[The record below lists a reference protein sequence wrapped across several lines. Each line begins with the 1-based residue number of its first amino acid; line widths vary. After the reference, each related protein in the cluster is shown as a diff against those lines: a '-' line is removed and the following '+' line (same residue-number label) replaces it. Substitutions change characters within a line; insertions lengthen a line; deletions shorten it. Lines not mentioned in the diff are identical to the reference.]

1 MSVAL
6 AGIERSGLKLGD
18 PLLIWYVYPRLLSD
32 LCSHPYNDSGAG
44 PIGLVTLLAAK
55 AAGATPIVLTDLS
68 ESRLAFAKTLVP
80 DVRTIVV
87 DRSSTPKELAE
98 KIKETAKA
106 KEGLNCAIECSGV
119 ESSIQAAI
127 FVSENL
133 LVPCRN
139 YMLMGLGFDTVG

>member
-1 MSVAL
+1 MEILSS
-6 AGIERSGLKLGD
+6 SGTSFF
-18 PLLIWYVYPRLLSD
+18 PLPLT
-32 LCSHPYNDSGAG
+32 LCSHQYCRSGAG

-87 DRSSTPKELAE
+87 ERSWTPKELAE
-98 KIKETAKA
+98 KIKVAAKA
-106 KEGLNCAIECSGV
+106 QDGLNCSIECSGV

-133 LVPCRN
+133 LSPLNFFR
-139 YMLMGLGFDTVG
+139 